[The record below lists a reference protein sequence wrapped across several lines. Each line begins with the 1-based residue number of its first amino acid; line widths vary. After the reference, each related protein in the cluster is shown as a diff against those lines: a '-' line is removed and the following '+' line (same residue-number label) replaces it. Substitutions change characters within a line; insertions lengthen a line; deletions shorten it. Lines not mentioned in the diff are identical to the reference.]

1 VRAPA
6 ADPIDRSRFP
16 VEKWGIVETRYDTVN
31 LGQRETIFAV
41 GNGYLGLRG
50 NNEEGGVEDHA
61 HGTFINGF
69 HETWDIRHA
78 EDAVGFARVGQTI
91 VNVPDVKTIL
101 ITVDGE
107 QLRLSTAELE
117 SFSRTLD
124 FRDGVLRRE
133 LLWVTAAGQRVQLRS
148 TRMVSFTRRNLA
160 LMSYEIVVLD
170 ADAEVVITSDVRNR
184 QDEVPEGASNVVG
197 FDPRRSAQFENRVLL
212 SQVNGEEQGRMV
224 FGYRAAHSGLGL
236 AITVDHELYTAD
248 AVSIETRMYAYLGRR
263 TYRIAATMG
272 EPILLLKWAA
282 YHDGPPEVEVAD
294 LVGLARLTIDD
305 AQSVGREAIEAEQQ
319 GWLEH
324 YWSRADVQ
332 LDGQPELQQAVRWC
346 LFQLAQAAARADGA
360 GIGAKGVTGSG
371 YQGHYFWDTEIYLI
385 PFLAHTN
392 TGLARRAL
400 RFRIAMLDKARERAT
415 QMAQRGALFPW
426 RTING
431 EEASAYYAAGT
442 AQYHIDADVAFAIC
456 KYADVCGDHDFL
468 VGEALPVLV
477 ETARLYV
484 DLGFFRGPERSFHI
498 HSVTGPDEYSAVV
511 NNNLYTNLMAR
522 ANLYRAAEAVRLLQ
536 ATDSAAYAD
545 LVRDLRLTEQEVSCW
560 QEAAEAMT
568 IPYDEGFGVHPQDE
582 NFLSREVWDLANTQ
596 PSKLP
601 LLLHYHPL
609 VIYRF
614 QVLKQADAILALFLA
629 GDEFTPE
636 QKRADYEYY
645 DPITTGDSTL
655 SAVVQSIIAAEVGY
669 QDRALTSFLEGIFVD
684 LADLHHNTGDGVH
697 IASAGGVW
705 NALVYGFGGLRD
717 YRGRISI
724 DPRLPQGWTSL
735 RFGFRLNGS
744 RIQLELTQDEVV
756 LTLVDGPGGTV
767 AVRGLDVAVMGPA
780 PVRVPLADQGPRL
793 PTLTGTVP
801 LIHGRPALPDE
812 VTVGLPSEWT
822 IPERDE
828 GSLSVTKGP

>member
-1 VRAPA
+1 MRTTA
-6 ADPIDRSRFP
+6 ADPMDRSRFP
-16 VEKWGIVETRYDTVN
+16 VEDWGITETRYDTAN
-31 LGQRETIFAV
+31 LGQRETVFAV

-50 NNEEGGVEDHA
+50 NNEEGSVEAYA

-91 VNVPDVKTIL
+91 VNVPDAKTIVL
-101 ITVDGE
+101 TVDGE
-107 QLRLSTAELE
+107 QLRLSSAELE
-117 SFSRTLD
+117 SFNRTLD

-133 LLWVTAAGQRVQLRS
+133 LLWVTESGKRVQLHT

-160 LMSYEIVVLD
+160 LMTFEIVVLD
-170 ADAEVVITSDVRNR
+170 SDAEVVITSDVRNR
-184 QDEVPEGASNVVG
+184 QDAAPDGASTVVG

-224 FGYRAAHSGLGL
+224 LGYRAAHSGLGL
-236 AITVDHELYTAD
+236 AIAVDHELYTSD
-248 AVSIETRMYAYLGRR
+248 AVSIDTRMYADLGRR
-263 TYRIAATMG
+263 SYRIAATMG

-282 YHDGPPEVEVAD
+282 YHDGPPEVEVTD
-294 LVGLARLTIDD
+294 LVGLALLTIDD
-305 AQSVGREAIEAEQQ
+305 AQAVGREAIEAEQQ

-332 LDGQPELQQAVRWC
+332 FDGQPALQQAVRWC
-346 LFQLAQAAARADGA
+346 LFQLAQATARADGA

-400 RFRIAMLDKARERAT
+400 RFRIAMLDKARERAA

-456 KYADVCGDHDFL
+456 KYADVCGDPGFL

-477 ETARLYV
+477 ETARLYA
-484 DLGFFRGPERSFHI
+484 DLGFFRGPEGSFHI

-522 ANLYRAAEAVRLLQ
+522 ANLARAAEAVQLLK
-536 ATDSAAYAD
+536 ATDSTAYAD
-545 LVRDLRLTEQEVSCW
+545 LVRDLGLTEEEVACW
-560 QEAAEAMT
+560 QRAADAMT

-582 NFLSREVWDLANTQ
+582 NFLSREVWDLANT
-596 PSKLP
+596 PAAKLP

-629 GDEFTPE
+629 GDQFTPE

-669 QDRALTSFLEGIFVD
+669 QDRALESFLEGTFVD

-717 YRGRISI
+717 YHGRITI

-744 RIQLELTQDEVV
+744 RVQLELTSDQVT
-756 LTLVDGPGGTV
+756 LTLIDGPGGTV
-767 AVRGLDVAVMGPA
+767 SVRGLEVAVVGPA
-780 PVRVPLADQGPRL
+780 PVRVPLAGQGPRL
-793 PTLTGTVP
+793 PTITGYVP
-801 LIHGRPALPDE
+801 LVHGRPARPDE
-812 VTVGLPSEWT
+812 VTVGLPSE
-822 IPERDE
+822 
-828 GSLSVTKGP
+828 

>member
-16 VEKWGIVETRYDTVN
+16 VEDWGLTEDRYDTAG

-50 NNEEGGVEDHA
+50 NNEEGSVEEYA

-78 EDAVGFARVGQTI
+78 EDAVGFARVGQTV
-91 VNVPDVKTIL
+91 VNVPDVKTIV
-101 ITVDGE
+101 ISVDGE

-133 LLWVTAAGQRVQLRS
+133 LLWVTEAGQRVQLRS

-170 ADAEVVITSDVRNR
+170 SDAEVVITSDVRNR
-184 QDEVPEGASNVVG
+184 QDEAPDGAVVG
-197 FDPRRSAQFENRVLL
+197 FDPRRSAQFENRVLR

-236 AITVDHELYTAD
+236 AIVVDHELYTAD
-248 AVSIETRMYAYLGRR
+248 AVSIDTRIYADLGRR

-294 LVGLARLTIDD
+294 LVGLALLTIDD
-305 AQSVGREAIEAEQQ
+305 AQAVGREAIEVEQQ

-332 LDGQPELQQAVRWC
+332 LEGQPALQQAVRWC
-346 LFQLAQAAARADGA
+346 LYQLAQAAARADGA

-400 RFRIAMLDKARERAT
+400 RFRIAMLDKARERAR

-456 KYADVCGDHDFL
+456 KYADVCGDPAFL

-477 ETARLYV
+477 ETARLYA

-522 ANLYRAAEAVRLLQ
+522 ANLHRAAEAVRLLQ
-536 ATDSAAYAD
+536 ATDAAAYAD
-545 LVRDLRLTEQEVSCW
+545 LVRDLKLTEDEVSCW
-560 QEAAEAMT
+560 QQAANAMT

-582 NFLSREVWDLANTQ
+582 NFLAREVWDLASTP
-596 PSKLP
+596 PSRLP

-609 VIYRF
+609 VIYRY

-669 QDRALTSFLEGIFVD
+669 QDRALESFMEGIFVD
-684 LADLHHNTGDGVH
+684 LADLHRNTGDGVH

-724 DPRLPQGWTSL
+724 DPRLPLGWTSL

-744 RIQLELTQDEVV
+744 RVQLDLRQEELV

-767 AVRGLDVAVMGPA
+767 TVRGLEVAVVGPD
-780 PVRVPLADQGPRL
+780 PVRVPLDGQGPRL
-793 PTLTGTVP
+793 PTIPGYVP
-801 LIHGRPALPDE
+801 LIHGRPARPDE
-812 VTVGLPSEWT
+812 VTIGLPTE
-822 IPERDE
+822 
-828 GSLSVTKGP
+828 